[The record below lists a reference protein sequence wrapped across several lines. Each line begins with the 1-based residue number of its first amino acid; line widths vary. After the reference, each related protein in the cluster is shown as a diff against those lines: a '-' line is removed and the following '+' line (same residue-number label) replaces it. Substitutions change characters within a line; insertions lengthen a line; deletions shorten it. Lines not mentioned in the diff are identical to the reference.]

1 MMRFIKSPNLTIAL
15 LFLYTTGMYIYLFPK
30 NTEMSDIEKWCVVG
44 VSYATLVLLW
54 FLLRRRQR
62 LRRERE
68 EEISNS
74 RRGLKQ

>member
-15 LFLYTTGMYIYLFPK
+15 LFLYTTGMYIYLFPR
-30 NTEMSDIEKWCVVG
+30 NTEMSDIEKWSIVG

-68 EEISNS
+68 EQIRSFK
-74 RRGLKQ
+74 KQSEQ